1 MTARPW
7 PRWPAFAGPDGK
19 PLLELNELMEARYRH
34 HLATGF
40 RHGIAVLLAEW
51 DVAGYLRAIG
61 ARRAPDVDAPRHS
74 DRERQP

>member
-7 PRWPAFAGPDGK
+7 PRWPAFAGPDGA

-51 DVAGYLRAIG
+51 DVAGYLRVIG
-61 ARRAPDVDAPRHS
+61 AQRAPDADALECFRP
-74 DRERQP
+74 ERQP

>member
-7 PRWPAFAGPDGK
+7 PRWPAFAGPDGV
-19 PLLELNELMEARYRH
+19 LLELNELMEARYRH

-40 RHGIAVLLAEW
+40 RHGIAVVLAEW

-61 ARRAPDVDAPRHS
+61 ARRAPDADALHRLH
-74 DRERQP
+74 RKRQP